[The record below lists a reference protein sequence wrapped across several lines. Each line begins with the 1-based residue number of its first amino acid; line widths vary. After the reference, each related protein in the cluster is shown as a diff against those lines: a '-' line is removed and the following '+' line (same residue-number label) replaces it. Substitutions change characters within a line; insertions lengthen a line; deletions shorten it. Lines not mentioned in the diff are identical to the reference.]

1 MCRRTSGLPPH
12 ARGRSGDVSTDALVD
27 FFDLRADAYDRQLR
41 LERRALD
48 AAAALAEPLAG
59 ATVVDLATGTGALA
73 AALIR
78 RDARISGLTAVDAAP
93 HMLERARPRL
103 APLGDRGSLILS
115 DVRDVPLPDASA
127 DVVTIGYLLHLLAPP
142 ERTRALAEAHRLLR
156 PGGRVVAIVHGSPRD
171 PVGRVYRG
179 AWRTLNRLLPDAIIG
194 EGPMRDLAPV
204 VTRAGFRVE
213 TAHRLPGV
221 YWSQV
226 LRARRPGEGER

>member
-1 MCRRTSGLPPH
+1 MS
-12 ARGRSGDVSTDALVD
+12 ADDLVA
-27 FFDLRADAYDRQLR
+27 FFDLRADAYDRQLW

-78 RDARISGLTAVDAAP
+78 RDARISALTGVDAAP
-93 HMLERARPRL
+93 HMLERARPRV
-103 APLGDRGSLILS
+103 APLAGRAALTLADARE
-115 DVRDVPLPDASA
+115 VPIPDATA

-142 ERTRALAEAHRLLR
+142 ARTRVLAEAHRLLR
-156 PGGRVVAIVHGSPRD
+156 PGGRLVAIVHGSPRD
-171 PVGRVYRG
+171 PLGRVYRG

-204 VTRAGFRVE
+204 VTEAGFRVD
-213 TAHRLPGV
+213 TARRLPGV

-226 LRARRPGEGER
+226 IRARRPGEGE